1 MRKKIRVAVIGVG
14 YLGKLHAE
22 KYARIDGA
30 ELVGVVDADIVRANE
45 VAASLGTRAY
55 ANHADLLG
63 KVDAVSI
70 VTPTESH
77 CRIGLDFLSRGVD
90 TLVEKPIAVTIKDA
104 ERLIKEAKRTKSV
117 LQVGHLERFNA
128 AVAGLGQR
136 LKKPLYIETRR
147 LAPFPNRGTD
157 VDVILDLMIH
167 DIDIA
172 LNIAR
177 SPVRSIEAVAI
188 PVVSDKADF
197 ANARV
202 VFRNGCVANLTA
214 SRASKERVRN
224 LLLFQDGENIKVD
237 YINQSLT
244 VSRGAGREAA
254 GEKVVFEEAPI
265 VKSDSLLEELK
276 AFVASSAERTPPA
289 VSGTDGLKAL
299 ELARMIQTAAKRR
312 RAPAKRKR
320 V

>member
-22 KYARIDGA
+22 KYSRIEGA
-30 ELVGVVDADIVRANE
+30 ELVGVVDADSVRAKE
-45 VAASLGTRAY
+45 IADSLGVRAY
-55 ANHADLLG
+55 SNHADLIG

-77 CRIGLDFLSRGVD
+77 FSIGMDFLSRGVD
-90 TLVEKPIAVTIKDA
+90 TLVEKPIAFTIKEA
-104 ERLIKEAKRTKSV
+104 ERLVKEAKRTKTI

-128 AVAGLGQR
+128 AVAGLAG
-136 LKKPLYIETRR
+136 LVKKPIYIETRR
-147 LAPFPNRGTD
+147 LAPFPNRSTD

-167 DIDIA
+167 DIDIV
-172 LNIAR
+172 LNITR
-177 SPVRSIEAVAI
+177 SPVKSVEAAAM

-202 VFRNGCVANLTA
+202 VFKNGCVANLTA
-214 SRASKERVRN
+214 SRASKDRVRT
-224 LLLFQDGENIKVD
+224 LHLFQDGGNMKVD

-244 VSRGAGREAA
+244 VSRGAGSAE
-254 GEKVVFEEAPI
+254 GEKVVFEEAAI

-276 AFVASSAERTPPA
+276 AFVSSSAERTAAA

-299 ELARMIQTAAKRR
+299 QLANMIQAAAKRR
-312 RAPAKRKR
+312 RAPSKKK